1 MKSIFLSFSLIFIFS
16 DACYAN
22 LYSRNHQPKFTA
34 EYYINQGLK
43 YFDSIDSY
51 APKGSKPKYAK
62 TVLRWEWYPWLK
74 LTGRGRFF
82 MKLDV
87 LLKLYP
93 TEVIERD
100 CRYFDVQPFTR
111 CRVVFNYKRKNTF
124 VPIYEEFTFNAKG
137 EISFI
142 EAWTDKIGF
151 LPMDP
156 DVDRWAEGEMVN
168 RLSTKVPGL
177 GTKLGTVKAR
187 DKALK
192 KAAKKDKDLKD
203 LRKRMKYPVFFWVK
217 ELIRYI
223 RHH

>member
-1 MKSIFLSFSLIFIFS
+1 MKRLILFFSMIFIYS
-16 DACYAN
+16 EQSTAA
-22 LYSRNHQPKFTA
+22 LYSRNHQPKFSA
-34 EYYINQGLK
+34 EYYINQGMK

-62 TVLRWEWYPWLK
+62 TVIRWEWYPWLK

-93 TEVIERD
+93 TEVIDRD
-100 CRYFDVQPFTR
+100 CRFFEVQPFTR

-124 VPIYEEFTFNAKG
+124 VPIYEEFTFNDRG

-142 EAWTDKIGF
+142 EAWTDKKDL

-156 DVDRWAEGEMVN
+156 SIDPWAEGNNVR

-177 GTKLGTVKAR
+177 GTRLGTVKAR

-192 KAAKKDKDLKD
+192 KAAIKDKDLKD
-203 LRKRMKYPVFFWVK
+203 LRKRLKYPVFFWVK
-217 ELIRYI
+217 ELFRYL